1 MNSFTYKRAANQA
14 EALREVAGNAGA
26 KFLAGGTNLVDLM
39 KMNVQQPSELVD
51 INRLDLKKI
60 EQTPTGIRIG
70 ALVSNSAVADNK
82 LVQQSF
88 PVLSE
93 ALLAGASPQLR
104 NMATVGGNLLQRTR
118 CYYFMDTSFPCNKR
132 VPGSGCPAIPGFNR
146 IHAIFGASDKCI
158 ATHPSD
164 MCVALAAL
172 DAVIRVEG
180 PRGAREIPITDFHRL
195 PGDTPEVDTTLQPD
209 ELIVAVDIPS
219 SEFAK
224 RSGYLKVRD
233 RAQYAFALVS
243 VAVALDIRNGKIGA
257 ARLAMGGVAHK
268 PWRSAEAERVLTGAP
283 ANAQTFRAAAEAAV
297 TGAVPQKHNAF
308 KIEMAKRAV
317 VRTLNDVANRK
328 GGGAA

>member
-1 MNSFTYKRAANQA
+1 MNPFTYKRAANQA
-14 EALREVAGNAGA
+14 EALSEVAANTGA
-26 KFLAGGTNLVDLM
+26 KFLAGGTNLIDLM
-39 KMNVQQPSELVD
+39 KMNVQQPNELVD
-51 INRLDLKKI
+51 INRLALKKI
-60 EQTPTGIRIG
+60 EKIPSGLRIG
-70 ALVSNSAVADNK
+70 ALASNSEVAKNP
-82 LVQQSF
+82 LVQESF

-118 CYYFMDTSFPCNKR
+118 CYYFMDTAFPCNKR

-146 IHAIFGASDKCI
+146 IHAILGASDKCI

-180 PRGAREIPITDFHRL
+180 QKGARAIPITEFHRL
-195 PGDTPEVDTTLQPD
+195 PGETPEIDTNLQPD
-209 ELIVAVDIPS
+209 ELIVAVELPS
-219 SEFAK
+219 SAFAR

-243 VAVALDIRNGKIGA
+243 VAAGLAIRNGKIEA
-257 ARLAMGGVAHK
+257 ARLALGGVAHK
-268 PWRSAEAERVLTGAP
+268 PWRSVEAEKVLTGAP
-283 ANAQTFRAAAEAAV
+283 ANAQTFKRAAEAALQ
-297 TGAVPQKHNAF
+297 GAVPQKHNAF

-317 VRTLNDVANRK
+317 ARILNEVANRK
-328 GGGAA
+328 AGGAA

>member
-1 MNSFTYKRAANQA
+1 MNSFTYKRATDQA
-14 EALREVAGNAGA
+14 EALREVVANKGA
-26 KFLAGGTNLVDLM
+26 KFLAGGTNLIDLM
-39 KMNVQQPSELVD
+39 KMNVQQPSELID
-51 INRLDLKKI
+51 INRLAQKKI
-60 EQTPTGIRIG
+60 EKTPTGLRIG
-70 ALVSNSAVADNK
+70 ALVSNSEVANNK
-82 LVQQSF
+82 LVQENF

-118 CYYFMDTSFPCNKR
+118 CYYFMDTAFPCNKR

-146 IHAIFGASDKCI
+146 IHAILGASEKCI

-180 PRGAREIPITDFHRL
+180 PRGAREIPITEFHRL
-195 PGDTPEVDTTLQPD
+195 PGETPEVDTNLQPD
-209 ELIVAVDIPS
+209 ELIVAVDLPS
-219 SEFAK
+219 SAFAR

-243 VAVALDIRNGKIGA
+243 VAAALDIRNGKIEA
-257 ARLAMGGVAHK
+257 ARLALGGVAHK
-268 PWRSAEAERVLTGAP
+268 PWRALDAEKVLTGAR
-283 ANAQTFRAAAEAAV
+283 ADAQTFKRAAEAALQ
-297 TGAVPQKHNAF
+297 GAVPQKHNAF

-317 VRTLNDVANRK
+317 ARILNEVMTRK
-328 GGGAA
+328 AGGAA